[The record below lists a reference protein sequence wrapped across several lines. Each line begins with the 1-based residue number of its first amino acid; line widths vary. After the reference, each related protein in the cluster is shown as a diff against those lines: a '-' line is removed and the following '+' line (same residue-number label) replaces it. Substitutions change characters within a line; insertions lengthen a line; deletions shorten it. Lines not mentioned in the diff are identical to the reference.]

1 MSDEDHNRFIAWSF
15 MAHGVMQSLIAVL
28 MVAVFGLFA
37 AIAPPGDDVGRGFFV
52 VIGLV
57 MFLFQA
63 MFAVPAFVAAFAL
76 FKKRPWAR
84 TA

>member
-1 MSDEDHNRFIAWSF
+1 
-15 MAHGVMQSLIAVL
+15 
-28 MVAVFGLFA
+28 
-37 AIAPPGDDVGRGFFV
+37 
-52 VIGLV
+52 

-84 TA
+84 TASIVAAALAAMNVPVGTLACVYAFWFFLGENWKNVYQQPTDGVSDDQTRDLPGSR